1 MSRSY
6 EPIPIPLK
14 QWIRELRVR
23 VLPFLVFIGV
33 GVVVA
38 FLWTDKVASP
48 GMMGV
53 VVADSSSVSSPDHGI
68 LINFHTEPFDVVQE
82 GQLLGQI
89 KRQDSLLLNAQL
101 NLIRSE
107 IELIQQNREPVTGEQ
122 RARMDLEDLKIEEIN
137 TRISLAR
144 TELEQRQA
152 EADYHRIAE
161 LWGRDLVAEQE
172 YETARTTLDLLNVQV
187 QEYRGLVEYLSE
199 RIVELEEFT
208 GYHTRADRDPVLAA
222 IKVQEQRMEMLL
234 AESAPIPV
242 YASMSG
248 VISFVSLKSGEYA
261 RAGDQILHI
270 ESREPS
276 YIVGYLRQPFS
287 IEPEAGM
294 AVQVRTRKPGRA
306 FFDSRIEQLGGH
318 VQVMDGQLQRPGA
331 TFESGLPVKVPITDT
346 GDIQLNPGEIV
357 DIVLRPE

>member
-1 MSRSY
+1 MSIKY
-6 EPIPIPLK
+6 EPVPIPLK

-48 GMMGV
+48 GMIGV

-68 LINFHTEPFDVVQE
+68 LINFHTEPFDVVEE

-89 KRQDSLLLNAQL
+89 MRQDSLLLNAQL

-107 IELIQQNREPVTGEQ
+107 IELIHENREPVTGEQ

-152 EADYHRIAE
+152 EADYRRIAE
-161 LWGRDLVAEQE
+161 LWERDLVAEQE
-172 YETARTTLDLLNVQV
+172 YEMAKTTLDLLNVQV
-187 QEYRGLVEYLSE
+187 REYRDLVVYLSD
-199 RIVELEEFT
+199 RIEELEEFT

-222 IKVQEQRMEMLL
+222 IKVQEQRMETLL

-242 YASMSG
+242 YAPMSG
-248 VISFVSLKSGEYA
+248 VISSVSIKSGQYT
-261 RAGDQILHI
+261 RAGEHILHI
-270 ESREPS
+270 ESRDPS
-276 YIVGYLRQPFS
+276 YIIGYLRQPFT
-287 IEPEAGM
+287 IEAEAGM
-294 AVQVRTRKPGRA
+294 EVQVRTRKPGRA
-306 FFDSRIEQLGGH
+306 FFESQIEQLGGH
-318 VQVMDGQLQRPGA
+318 VQVMDAQLQRPGA
-331 TFESGLPVKVPITDT
+331 MFESGLPVKVPITHT
-346 GDIQLNPGEIV
+346 GDIQLTPGEIV
-357 DIVLRPE
+357 DIVLRP

>member
-1 MSRSY
+1 MSKTY

-33 GVVVA
+33 GVIVA

-48 GMMGV
+48 GMIGV

-68 LINFHTEPFDVVQE
+68 LINFHADPFDVVEE
-82 GQLLGQI
+82 GQLLGQVM
-89 KRQDSLLLNAQL
+89 RQDSLLLDAQL
-101 NLIRSE
+101 NVIRSE

-122 RARMDLEDLKIEEIN
+122 RTRMDLEDLKIEEIN

-152 EADYHRIAE
+152 EADFRRVAD
-161 LWGRDLVAEQE
+161 LWERDLVAEQE
-172 YETARTTLDLLNVQV
+172 YEMARTTLDLLSVQV
-187 QEYRGLVEYLSE
+187 QEYRDLVHYLSE
-199 RIVELEEFT
+199 RIEELEEFT
-208 GYHTRADRDPVLAA
+208 GYHTRADRDPILAA
-222 IKVQEQRMEMLL
+222 IKVQEQRMEALL

-242 YASMSG
+242 YAPMSG
-248 VISFVSLKSGEYA
+248 VISSVNLKTGEYA

-270 ESREPS
+270 ESRDPS
-276 YIVGYLRQPFS
+276 HIVGYFRQPFT

-294 AVQVRTRKPGRA
+294 KVQVRTRKPGRA
-306 FFDSRIEQLGGH
+306 FFNSQIEQIGGH

-331 TFESGLPVKVPITDT
+331 MFESGLPVKVPITDT
-346 GDIQLNPGEIV
+346 GDLRLTPGEIV
-357 DIVLRPE
+357 DIVLRPQ